1 MAPLWSL
8 DVICEALLFTPLCEL
23 AKLWQLAQVLAK
35 KVCIVLAQVSG
46 VQLAPVVV
54 PPPVEVDDVDEAA
67 DVVVDEVPVDDVDAA
82 DAVVLDVPLPWPPLV
97 LLGPVEPVVELALAV
112 ADVDVELVDATL
124 PPVAP
129 VVTTGV
135 ASQEPALG

>member
-1 MAPLWSL
+1 M
-8 DVICEALLFTPLCEL
+8 
-23 AKLWQLAQVLAK
+23 LAK
-35 KVCIVLAQVSG
+35 KLCIVLAQVSG

-54 PPPVEVDDVDEAA
+54 PPPVEVDEVEPVDVEVDVEDATVDE
-67 DVVVDEVPVDDVDAA
+67 VEEVPVDDVDA
-82 DAVVLDVPLPWPPLV
+82 PCPPLV
-97 LLGPVEPVVELALAV
+97 LLALIEPVVELALAV

>member
-35 KVCIVLAQVSG
+35 KLCIVLAQVSG

-54 PPPVEVDDVDEAA
+54 PPPVEVDEVEPVDVEVDVEDATVDE
-67 DVVVDEVPVDDVDAA
+67 VEEVPVDDVDA
-82 DAVVLDVPLPWPPLV
+82 PCPPLV
-97 LLGPVEPVVELALAV
+97 LLALIEPVVELALAV